1 MTEKYAGIDRFRMAA
16 AFMIVAI
23 HTGPLMIVSEKA
35 DFVVTYCLFR
45 VGVPFF
51 FMVTGF
57 FVLSACREGVCGYA
71 CGKLWRY
78 LGKIAGIYLTATVL
92 YLPLNLYA
100 GKRIESAG
108 ELFRVLLFD
117 GTFYHLW
124 YLPAVIIG
132 CLAVWLLFRTA
143 GFYGSGVIALFLYVI
158 GTLGDSYYGLIS
170 RWGAGKIF
178 YDGIFACSG
187 YTRNGIFYAPVFLWM
202 GAALRRR
209 EAENGGSGYIVPG
222 TGLALSAALLVLEG
236 LCTYTSGWQRHNSM
250 YFMLLPTMYFLF
262 RLLLMAGGKT
272 GGGFRDLSLWIYLI
286 HPGCIVLVRGAARA
300 AGLTGLLVDNSLL
313 HYLAVCLVSAGGAY
327 AVCGCLAAGKRA
339 GKKGTKSD
347 A

>member
-23 HTGPLMIVSEKA
+23 HTAPFTAISEKA
-35 DFVVTYCLFR
+35 DFIITYCLFR

-57 FVLSACREGVCGYA
+57 FVLSACREGGR
-71 CGKLWRY
+71 GRLWRY

-100 GKRIESAG
+100 GKRIESIG

-132 CLAVWLLFRTA
+132 CMVVGLLYETV
-143 GFYGSGVIALFLYVI
+143 GFYGSGAAALCLYVI
-158 GTLGDSYYGLIS
+158 GTLGDSYYGLVS
-170 RWGAGKIF
+170 AWNVGKAV
-178 YDGIFACSG
+178 YDGVFACSQ

-202 GAALRRR
+202 GAALRSR
-209 EAENGGSGYIVPG
+209 EAEGGKGKYAVPG
-222 TGLALSAALLVLEG
+222 VGLAFSAALMVLEG
-236 LCTYTSGWQRHNSM
+236 LCTYESGWQKHNSM
-250 YFMLLPTMYFLF
+250 YFMLLPVMYFLF
-262 RLLLMAGGKT
+262 RLLLAAGGKS
-272 GGGFRDLSLWIYLI
+272 GGRFRDLSLWIYLI

-327 AVCGCLAAGKRA
+327 MICGFLAAGKRA